1 MSNPWSV
8 ISTPASDFNV
18 RLVDNYHPLLLFWGV
33 DARNRYL
40 FIYDGEAETMPE
52 LKSLPNLSRIAT
64 AISKEGARA
73 KLVLILNET
82 ANWELFHALCSD
94 LVRATAQ
101 VSDASCG
108 PSIVLRRLKRWQDFL
123 KKERSELLPMEKIKG
138 LIGELLFLT
147 EPVASAFGWDDAI
160 TFWKGP
166 EDAPQDFAIHA
177 AAVEVKCQAGGS
189 KPSVRISSVEQLNS
203 QMPEAYLVVYTIAT
217 ASGEEADHFN
227 LNSLVEA
234 VRESLQ
240 TASDL
245 TRERFEDLLYLAGYV
260 FSEKYLEWHFTK
272 IAVKCFKIQEGF
284 PRISQSTVPEG
295 VDSISYVLQ
304 LEACSG
310 FAEKPYWWNTE
321 S

>member
-1 MSNPWSV
+1 MSNPWLV
-8 ISTPASDFNV
+8 INRPTSDFNV
-18 RLVDNYHPLLLFWGV
+18 RLVDNHHPLLLYWGV

-40 FIYDGEAETMPE
+40 FVYDGDAAAMPE
-52 LKSLPNLSRIAT
+52 LKSLPNLSGIT
-64 AISKEGARA
+64 MAISKAGERA

-82 ANWELFHALCSD
+82 VNWELFHALCSD

-101 VSDASCG
+101 VSEASHG

-147 EPVASAFGWDDAI
+147 EPVAAAFGWDDAI

-166 EDAPQDFAIHA
+166 EDAPQDFAIHET
-177 AAVEVKCQAGGS
+177 AVEVKCQSGGS
-189 KPSVRISSVEQLNS
+189 KPSVRITSVEQLNP
-203 QMPEAYLVVYTIAT
+203 QLPEAYLVVYTIAT
-217 ASGEEADHFN
+217 ASGEESVHFN
-227 LNSLVEA
+227 LNSLVDA
-234 VRESLQ
+234 VREKLG

-260 FSEKYLEWHFTK
+260 SSEKYLEWHFTK
-272 IAVKCFKIQEGF
+272 IAVKCFKIAEGF
-284 PRISQSTVPEG
+284 PRILPSSVPEG
-295 VDSISYVLQ
+295 VDAISYVLQ
-304 LEACSG
+304 LDACAG
-310 FAEKPYWWNTE
+310 FAEKPHWWKTE